1 MLYLICFTFLIKIS
15 FCGRMAR
22 EKLNSVVSS
31 QHSHCQCPR
40 GSLVSEQVCETLKMR
55 TKVIPRK
62 AKAATGIRLKTTFKM
77 NKFFEKNS
85 TGVEDLKSAAV

>member
-1 MLYLICFTFLIKIS
+1 M
-15 FCGRMAR
+15 
-22 EKLNSVVSS
+22 
-31 QHSHCQCPR
+31 
-40 GSLVSEQVCETLKMR
+40 VSEQVCETLKMR

-62 AKAATGIRLKTTFKM
+62 AKAVTGIRLKTTFKM